1 MINNNIFRNKVKEY
15 KGKIFIEHQ
24 SSIYK
29 YSFCDILSDKIYNS
43 IGSNNLVLIINN
55 NKPMALLGYYAC
67 LLSNNIPMLISNK
80 SSFDI
85 INKIVIDYGIK
96 YIYADNEIIIE
107 HLKSIFCF
115 FDATLYD
122 TQNKKQRINPDIAT
136 LIFTSGTTGDSKAVC
151 LTRKN
156 LEFAAQIS
164 SEEYNIKDSDKM
176 LALLPINNI
185 SGLILSNMHFVSGAS
200 ILYPENIMLSK
211 EFFDEVDTKNV
222 TNFAGVPYT
231 FEILQKMGF
240 FNKNLEKLRFIIKG
254 GAPNHPKTQK
264 TLIEYAKKFK
274 KNYYNA
280 YGQTE
285 TSSMI
290 TFYLCESI
298 EKNVNCVG
306 KPYQHIEVLIENDE
320 SQLSNRPYELGE
332 ICVKGLN
339 VMAKYV
345 NNLSELNDIDLSN
358 TPRMHKTGDV
368 GYFDEDGYLYV
379 TGRIARFAKI
389 LGERYNLN
397 HIEMILN
404 QEFYNNIFAV
414 IEYDKKIC
422 IYTDSTMQKEL
433 IEFLQSK
440 IMIHKNHIRVIYTK
454 DIERLEN
461 GKIDYRLL
469 IAKQG

>member
-1 MINNNIFRNKVKEY
+1 
-15 KGKIFIEHQ
+15 
-24 SSIYK
+24 
-29 YSFCDILSDKIYNS
+29 
-43 IGSNNLVLIINN
+43 
-55 NKPMALLGYYAC
+55 
-67 LLSNNIPMLISNK
+67 
-80 SSFDI
+80 
-85 INKIVIDYGIK
+85 
-96 YIYADNEIIIE
+96 
-107 HLKSIFCF
+107 
-115 FDATLYD
+115 
-122 TQNKKQRINPDIAT
+122 
-136 LIFTSGTTGDSKAVC
+136 
-151 LTRKN
+151 
-156 LEFAAQIS
+156 
-164 SEEYNIKDSDKM
+164 
-176 LALLPINNI
+176 
-185 SGLILSNMHFVSGAS
+185 
-200 ILYPENIMLSK
+200 
-211 EFFDEVDTKNV
+211 
-222 TNFAGVPYT
+222 
-231 FEILQKMGF
+231 
-240 FNKNLEKLRFIIKG
+240 
-254 GAPNHPKTQK
+254 
-264 TLIEYAKKFK
+264 
-274 KNYYNA
+274 
-280 YGQTE
+280 
-285 TSSMI
+285 MI